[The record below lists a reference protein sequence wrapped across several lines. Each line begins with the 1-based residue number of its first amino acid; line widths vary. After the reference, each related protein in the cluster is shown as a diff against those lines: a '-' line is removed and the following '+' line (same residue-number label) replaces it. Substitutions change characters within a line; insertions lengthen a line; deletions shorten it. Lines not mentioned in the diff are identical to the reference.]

1 MNCADL
7 ITTFLA
13 DYVDGNLPAETLAD
27 FEHHLDVCAS
37 CVAYL
42 HSYRATIA
50 LAAGSAAMSEE
61 APEELVRAILATLVP
76 GKSGAPG

>member
-7 ITTFLA
+7 ITSFLA
-13 DYVDGNLPAETLAD
+13 DYIEGNLPAETLAD

-42 HSYRATIA
+42 RSYRATIA
-50 LAAGSAAMSEE
+50 LAAGSADGNAEV
-61 APEELVRAILATLVP
+61 PEELVSAILAAVAH
-76 GKSGAPG
+76 K